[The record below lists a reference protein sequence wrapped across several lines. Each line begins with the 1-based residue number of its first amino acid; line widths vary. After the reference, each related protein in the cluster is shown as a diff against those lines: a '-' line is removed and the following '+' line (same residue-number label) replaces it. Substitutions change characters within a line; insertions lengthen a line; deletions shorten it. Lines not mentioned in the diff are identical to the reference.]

1 MFCKACGQSIDRGD
15 KFCRNCGVALAQEPF
30 EAAVAAS
37 AATKSSETPLVVATS
52 TAELQ
57 RPLPIPKNK
66 LAVSEAAAGA
76 SSASGETAD
85 AAGEG
90 APAKPA
96 PDSQPPAA
104 EAVAPAKPEEQLLLA
119 EVTAKLA
126 TEQQATPIA
135 AVTQPA
141 AEPPP
146 SPAEV
151 LAQPAPAAAK
161 GENQEGA
168 GARPV
173 RLCPQCHRLVGDEDL
188 VCERCKAKLTPA
200 AATEPAPAPAGADYG
215 VPSFAGYA
223 EKAEKSE
230 PASASVKTQAPDPS
244 GVDAISNL
252 RLPRR
257 RRLPVVEVL
266 VALVLLAGAGVA
278 VWMLHSG
285 LPGKT
290 SIAAGNVDVTISPT
304 RAKVTAGH
312 GYDLAATVTGT
323 DNYNVE
329 WSVDEGD
336 GGGRIVPRGA
346 KAKDGAVSSL
356 AVYMA
361 PKTPGTYHVT
371 ATSKADPGK
380 AASATITVTK

>member
-1 MFCKACGQSIDRGD
+1 VKVWPMFCKACGQSIDRGD

-37 AATKSSETPLVVATS
+37 ASTQGGETPLVVATS

-66 LAVSEAAAGA
+66 LLEPAIESAMSPSAGESKTGLQQAAREDAAVKPVTEAPAPSTEAVAQPKTEPEGWLPEVAATPTPKSQPEGAGVAAQTAMVAMAAPAPAKADNTEAAA
-76 SSASGETAD
+76 
-85 AAGEG
+85 
-90 APAKPA
+90 
-96 PDSQPPAA
+96 
-104 EAVAPAKPEEQLLLA
+104 
-119 EVTAKLA
+119 
-126 TEQQATPIA
+126 
-135 AVTQPA
+135 
-141 AEPPP
+141 
-146 SPAEV
+146 
-151 LAQPAPAAAK
+151 
-161 GENQEGA
+161 
-168 GARPV
+168 ARPV
-173 RLCPQCHRLVGDEDL
+173 RLCPQCRRLVGDED
-188 VCERCKAKLTPA
+188 VICERCKARLEPTAAPQPA
-200 AATEPAPAPAGADYG
+200 TVSADYG

-223 EKAEKSE
+223 EKADKRETAK
-230 PASASVKTQAPDPS
+230 AADQAPVADPS

-257 RRLPVVEVL
+257 RRLPFVEIL
-266 VALVLLAGAGVA
+266 VAVILLGGAGVA
-278 VWMLHSG
+278 VWMMRSG
-285 LPGKT
+285 LPGKAT
-290 SIAAGNVDVTISPT
+290 TQSVNVDVTISPT

-323 DNYNVE
+323 DNYNVD

-346 KAKDGAVSSL
+346 KAKDGSVSSL

-371 ATSKADPGK
+371 ATSKADSGK
-380 AASATITVTK
+380 SASATITVTK

>member
-1 MFCKACGQSIDRGD
+1 MKVWPMFCKACGQSIDRGD
-15 KFCRNCGVALAQEPF
+15 RFCRNCGLALAQEPF
-30 EAAVAAS
+30 EAAVSAGAS
-37 AATKSSETPLVVATS
+37 TKSGETPLVVATS

-66 LAVSEAAAGA
+66 LLEADSGVAA
-76 SSASGETAD
+76 

-90 APAKPA
+90 K
-96 PDSQPPAA
+96 AA
-104 EAVAPAKPEEQLLLA
+104 
-119 EVTAKLA
+119 A
-126 TEQQATPIA
+126 TEAPRED
-135 AVTQPA
+135 AVKSA
-141 AEPPP
+141 VEP
-146 SPAEV
+146 
-151 LAQPAPAAAK
+151 QFAPAAAAAQPVPERQAVIGTARPSNSPSK
-161 GENQEGA
+161 ADNAAAA
-168 GARPV
+168 GSGPV
-173 RLCPQCHRLVGDEDL
+173 RLCPQCHRLVGDDDL
-188 VCERCKAKLTPA
+188 YCERCKAKLTPSAVAEPVA
-200 AATEPAPAPAGADYG
+200 ASASADYG

-223 EKAEKSE
+223 EKPDKRE
-230 PASASVKTQAPDPS
+230 SASTALAVAADPS

-252 RLPRR
+252 RQPRR
-257 RRLPVVEVL
+257 RRLPFVEAL
-266 VALVLLAGAGVA
+266 VAVILLGGAGFA
-278 VWMLHSG
+278 VWMLRSE

-290 SIAAGNVDVTISPT
+290 ATQSGNVDVTISPA
-304 RAKVTAGH
+304 RAKVSAGH

-323 DNYNVE
+323 DNYNVD

-380 AASATITVTK
+380 SASAMITVTK